1 VALQAGGRTVSR
13 ALEAAFMA
21 DDRPRPSPVS
31 GVPWWDRAAFERRK
45 PYLEARSRIVAALRA
60 WFSAQAFTEV
70 ETPVLQ
76 VSPGMEV
83 HLRTFSTALHEPFA
97 ADSQPMHLQTSP
109 EFAMKK
115 LLAAG
120 MPRIVQF
127 ARVFRDGER
136 SATHHPEFTL
146 LEWYRAG
153 EEVDALVSDC
163 GALLR
168 AAWEA
173 VPDGLRGDG
182 LRWRGR
188 ACDPRKG
195 VRAISVAAA
204 FRRWAGIDILATAP
218 DPLAPDAELLRK
230 AAEAA
235 GIKVPET
242 GEWEDL
248 FFHVFLDRIEP
259 HLGIGAPTALVDYPL
274 SMAALA
280 RPSPRDPR
288 VAERFELYA
297 AGLELANGFGELTDA
312 DEQRRRFAA
321 DNDRRERLY
330 GSRHPVDEDF
340 LAALA
345 RMPEASGIALGFD
358 RLVMLATGAER
369 IEDVLWAPVA

>member
-1 VALQAGGRTVSR
+1 
-13 ALEAAFMA
+13 
-21 DDRPRPSPVS
+21 
-31 GVPWWDRAAFERRK
+31 
-45 PYLEARSRIVAALRA
+45 
-60 WFSAQAFTEV
+60 
-70 ETPVLQ
+70 
-76 VSPGMEV
+76 MEV

-97 ADSQPMHLQTSP
+97 TDSRPMHLHTSP

-115 LLAAG
+115 LLTAG
-120 MPRIVQF
+120 MPRIFQF
-127 ARVFRDGER
+127 AHAFRDGER
-136 SATHHPEFTL
+136 SPTHHPEFTL

-153 EEVDALVSDC
+153 EDVNALVSDC

-173 VPDGLRGDG
+173 VPDGLRADG
-182 LRWRGR
+182 LRWRGK

-195 VRAISVAAA
+195 VRAVSVAAA

-218 DPLAPDAELLRK
+218 DPLHPDAGLLRR
-230 AAEAA
+230 AADAA
-235 GIKVPET
+235 GINLPAT
-242 GEWEDL
+242 GDWEDL
-248 FFHVFLDRIEP
+248 FFHIFLDRIEP

-312 DEQRRRFAA
+312 DEQRRRFTA

-345 RMPEASGIALGFD
+345 RMPEASGIALGLD

>member
-1 VALQAGGRTVSR
+1 MT
-13 ALEAAFMA
+13 
-21 DDRPRPSPVS
+21 

-45 PYLEARSRIVAALRA
+45 PYLDARSGILAALRA
-60 WFSAQAFTEV
+60 WFSAQGFTEV
-70 ETPVLQ
+70 ETPILQ

-83 HLRTFSTALHEPFA
+83 HLRTFCTALHEPFEA
-97 ADSQPMHLQTSP
+97 AGRPMHLQTSP

-120 MPRIVQF
+120 MPRLHQF

-136 SATHHPEFTL
+136 SAIHHPEFTM

-153 EEVDALVSDC
+153 AEVDALVADC

-173 VPDGLRGDG
+173 VPEALRGDG
-182 LRWRGR
+182 LRWQGKV
-188 ACDPRKG
+188 CDPRKG

-218 DPLAPDAELLRK
+218 DPLAPDPGLLRK
-230 AAEAA
+230 AADAA
-235 GIKVPET
+235 GIALPQGSAGPE
-242 GEWEDL
+242 EWEDL
-248 FFHVFLDRIEP
+248 FFHIFLERIEP
-259 HLGIGAPTALVDYPL
+259 HLGIGVPTALVDYPV

-312 DEQRRRFAA
+312 DEQRRRFDA

-345 RMPEASGIALGFD
+345 RMPEAAGIALGFD
-358 RLVMLATGAER
+358 RLVMLATGAGR